1 MFDNSCLF
9 EPTFTFNGIP
19 ISWSDVKPPFAVE
32 GRKPCA
38 VAHLAYAR
46 SQKPGTGILG
56 MYLRDKSY
64 NNQVSVLMLVAFLI
78 IVSY

>member
-38 VAHLAYAR
+38 VAHLA
-46 SQKPGTGILG
+46 SLG
-56 MYLRDKSY
+56 VKGQEAALPDIYFFWR
-64 NNQVSVLMLVAFLI
+64 SVL
-78 IVSY
+78 